1 MKKDKERDGFQ
12 ERRSR
17 GTDLDRERGTARDV
31 DGPDLTAHSSGS
43 QSRKVSHQDLRTV
56 CRKVNA
62 SSNDL
67 VIRQS
72 PKLPW
77 QVIVTIFFFFL
88 SKGQKKEKMKRKKDG
103 DKPMRGLLLRML
115 AAWMEGSSLYVA
127 LS

>member
-77 QVIVTIFFFFL
+77 QVIVTIFFFFPL
-88 SKGQKKEKMKRKKDG
+88 QRSEEGKDEEKER
-103 DKPMRGLLLRML
+103 R
-115 AAWMEGSSLYVA
+115 
-127 LS
+127 